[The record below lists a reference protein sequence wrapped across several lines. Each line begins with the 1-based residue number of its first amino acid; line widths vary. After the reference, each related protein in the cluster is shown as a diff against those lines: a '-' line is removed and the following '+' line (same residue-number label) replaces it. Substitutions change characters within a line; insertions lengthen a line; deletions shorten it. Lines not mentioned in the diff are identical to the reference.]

1 MWDCNFDNQGVKT
14 PTRVLPSNFSVTH
27 QSLGLPGSLGK
38 LMCEVTPASGQER
51 FVWRH
56 LNNGSRS
63 SPGPG
68 LEIQETRF
76 LAEPWQCQLFQ
87 GQKLLG
93 AAVHIAESS
102 PGRRLQNAVTPTP
115 KPSPWSSPSPVP
127 PPTSSPSQSVT

>member
-1 MWDCNFDNQGVKT
+1 MWDYNFDNQGVKT
-14 PTRVLPSNFSVTH
+14 PTRVLPSDFSVTH

-51 FVWRH
+51 FVWRP

-68 LEIQETRF
+68 LEIQETRL

-102 PGRRLQNAVTPTP
+102 PGQRLQNTVTPTP
-115 KPSPWSSPSPVP
+115 NPSPLSSSKPSI
-127 PPTSSPSQSVT
+127 PTPSQSAT

>member
-1 MWDCNFDNQGVKT
+1 MWDYNFNNQGVKT
-14 PTRVLPSNFSVTH
+14 PTRVLPSDFSVTH

-51 FVWRH
+51 FVWRP

-68 LEIQETRF
+68 LEIQETRL

-102 PGRRLQNAVTPTP
+102 PGQRLQNTMTPTP
-115 KPSPWSSPSPVP
+115 KPSPLSSSKPSI
-127 PPTSSPSQSVT
+127 PTPSQSAT